1 MTIRKALIA
10 LLLSTAVAMPAAA
23 RDSVADG
30 SSASV
35 ALSVLAVAVPAW
47 AAHQGSEFVVR
58 AVNATAKGVEL
69 SLQGVSGAIETSAT
83 IARELAEAAS
93 VGVGTSVRVVAEST
107 GYALVASGVLLAF
120 VPNEMGRALLH
131 HSRH

>member
-1 MTIRKALIA
+1 MTNRKALIA
-10 LLLSTAVAMPAAA
+10 LLLSTAVALPAAA
-23 RDSVADG
+23 RDSVGDG

-35 ALSVLAVAVPAW
+35 ALSVMAVAVPVW
-47 AAHQGSEFVVR
+47 AAHHGSEFVVR

-69 SLQGVSGAIETSAT
+69 SLRGVSGAIETSAT
-83 IARELAEAAS
+83 IAGEVAEAAS
-93 VGVGTSVRVVAEST
+93 IGVGTSVRVVAEST

-120 VPNEMGRALLH
+120 VPNEMGRTLLH

>member
-1 MTIRKALIA
+1 MKTRNALLV
-10 LLLSTAVAMPAAA
+10 LLLSASAAMPAAA
-23 RDSVADG
+23 RDSVEDG
-30 SSASV
+30 STASA
-35 ALSVLAVAVPAW
+35 AMSVLAVAVPVW

-58 AVNATAKGVEL
+58 AVRATADGVEV

-83 IARELAEAAS
+83 VARDAAEAAS
-93 VGVGTSVRVVAEST
+93 IGVGTSVRVVAEST

-120 VPNEMGRALLH
+120 VPNEIGRSLLH

>member
-1 MTIRKALIA
+1 MRIRKVLIA
-10 LLLSTAVAMPAAA
+10 SLLSAFAAMPAAA
-23 RDSVADG
+23 RDSVTDG

-35 ALSVLAVAVPAW
+35 ALSVMTVAVPVW
-47 AAHQGSEFVVR
+47 AAHQGSEFIVR

-93 VGVGTSVRVVAEST
+93 VGVGTSVKVVAEST

-120 VPNEMGRALLH
+120 VPNELGRALLH